1 MILIVLIH
9 FYHHCFLYSR
19 IFLPK
24 IKMQNQ
30 YSRMTPVEQRR
41 KMAVSVRL
49 SSGQLPL
56 PEHASGIS
64 KALKLRLENSGE
76 VSSSSQV
83 GSLELMPK
91 HKSGSMRAVHGGS
104 RSNLHGS
111 SGHLDVSATNFN
123 GSSTNFGTVL
133 PPVHEQHEKPVEND
147 NSNNNNNNNNNNAP
161 SGDAGSADDQGI
173 GIAVSAMPPFS
184 SSEATQFS
192 SASIQIQD
200 NTEIDGADDATEPPV
215 GAAVV
220 RANYSSYASEEVVD
234 A

>member
-1 MILIVLIH
+1 
-9 FYHHCFLYSR
+9 
-19 IFLPK
+19 
-24 IKMQNQ
+24 MQHQ

-64 KALKLRLENSGE
+64 KALKLRLENAGE

-83 GSLELMPK
+83 GSLELMTE
-91 HKSGSMRAVHGGS
+91 HKSRSMRAVHGGS

-111 SGHLDVSATNFN
+111 SGHLDASATNFN
-123 GSSTNFGTVL
+123 GSSTNFVTVL

-147 NSNNNNNNNNNNAP
+147 SNNDNKAP

-173 GIAVSAMPPFS
+173 GIVVSAMPPS
-184 SSEATQFS
+184 NSAEATQFS

-200 NTEIDGADDATEPPV
+200 NTQIVGADDVTEPPV

-220 RANYSSYASEEVVD
+220 RANYSSYASEEEVVD